1 MTFRDFEE
9 TARGAFEGIPARFR
23 QGVDGLV
30 IRREALAH
38 PRFDD
43 IFTLGECTTEG
54 YPSGWDGPD
63 TIRSLV
69 ILYWGSFVALARSDD
84 TFDWQEQIWETLTHE
99 IRHHLESLADE
110 DDLGGVDYAMEQT
123 FLRHKGYEFDPAYYR
138 SGDRIGLGA
147 YAVEDSVYIEQS
159 WTPASFARASVLPFA
174 WAGRRFVAD
183 RPPALGDVHFVRIA
197 EGVAPPPFLELVL
210 VRKSGWTERVRRFLG
225 GGELR
230 IFESEVRASERLPA
244 REPR

>member
-1 MTFRDFEE
+1 VTFPDFEE
-9 TARGAFEGIPARFR
+9 TARRAFEGIPTRFR

-30 IRREALAH
+30 IRRKALAH

-43 IFTLGECTTEG
+43 IYTLGECTTES

-69 ILYWGSFVALARSDD
+69 VLYWGSFAALAGSDAS
-84 TFDWQEQIWETLTHE
+84 FDWDEQIWETLTHE

-138 SGDRIGLGA
+138 SGDRIGPGA
-147 YAVEDSVYIEQS
+147 YAVEDAVYIEQL
-159 WTPASFARASVLPFA
+159 WTPAGFARARSLGFS
-174 WAGRRFVAD
+174 WAGRRFAAD
-183 RPPALGDVHFVRIA
+183 RPAELGDVHFVRIA
-197 EGVAPPPFLELVL
+197 DGVVPPPFLELVL
-210 VRKSGWTERVRRFLG
+210 VRKSGWLQRVRRFLG
-225 GGELR
+225 GGEIC
-230 IFESEVRASERLPA
+230 IFESEARARERLPA
-244 REPR
+244 REP